1 MALSPYINEIILTAS
16 IESVVPLNAQGI
28 LTQVI
33 ATSTYDLDSGTH
45 IYTVKVTDG
54 VLQYQVG
61 RKQAASAS
69 TCVGISFNGRDG
81 TATFDITPTAEGYTY
96 KATSITDFY
105 GSVNSDATLANK
117 IYGSAEVDV
126 VSDVTGEIRAG
137 GIGNVTAFDAD
148 TFWSSKSSMV
158 DKNKT
163 PLYLWIAADST
174 QGSRGIVL
182 ERIRYSDGTYRNLR
196 TATMTTLATVQ
207 TAFARD
213 GITLGSMTDGGDY
226 IDLTPTYEKE
236 NQTRL
241 IYQRFGHLD
250 YGQSGN
256 EYGHTGGDG
265 D

>member
-1 MALSPYINEIILTAS
+1 MALSPYINETVLTAS

-33 ATSTYDLDSGTH
+33 ATSTYDLESGAH

-61 RKQAASAS
+61 RKQAISAS
-69 TCVGISFNGRDG
+69 TCVGVSFSGRDG

-96 KATSITDFY
+96 KAASITNFY

-117 IYGSAEVDV
+117 IYGPVESTIVEGEIQAGGDGV
-126 VSDVTGEIRAG
+126 VESFNNITFTEKVKNNSGFWQSLESTTDPVYLQVRRTGQADNYWLDMYSYGHFNYTLNTGTASLMAQYGVNILASPAAGGTDYIQINEVTGYSAKLIH
-137 GIGNVTAFDAD
+137 
-148 TFWSSKSSMV
+148 
-158 DKNKT
+158 
-163 PLYLWIAADST
+163 
-174 QGSRGIVL
+174 QG
-182 ERIRYSDGTYRNLR
+182 
-196 TATMTTLATVQ
+196 
-207 TAFARD
+207 
-213 GITLGSMTDGGDY
+213 
-226 IDLTPTYEKE
+226 
-236 NQTRL
+236 
-241 IYQRFGHLD
+241 FGHID